1 MANKY
6 GFEASTWNRYDLTDS
21 DGKDIMD
28 RLAALENKVATI
40 SGDDD
45 GKLNMFPVGTVLCFA
60 TDNIN
65 ATTLSSLYGGTWR
78 LFGEGRTLV
87 GAVWNNYTGK
97 GYGAKM
103 HTANTVYNPAG
114 QSWSG
119 GQTSTDGTTPDL
131 IPTNDQ
137 WYTKMGAGALP
148 LHTHTGTENAPG
160 HWHEVR
166 TRESYSAPGDLK
178 PNSRKIFMD
187 HQGESGTQTNEAF
200 LQAPVYNSNFSNDKA
215 HTMAT
220 DYPVRSD
227 PDTGNIK
234 DSDKLVKITTDAA
247 GTADAKVGS
256 WMPYI
261 TVWFYKRIA

>member
-28 RLAALENKVATI
+28 RLAALETAVSTM
-40 SGDDD
+40 SGGST
-45 GKLNMFPVGTVLCFA
+45 GKLDIFPIGTVLCFA
-60 TDNIN
+60 TDNIK
-65 ATTLSSLYGGTWR
+65 ATTLSSLYGGTWT

-103 HTANTVYNPAG
+103 HTANTVYNPDG

-119 GQTSTDGTTPDL
+119 GQTSADGTTPDL

-137 WYTKMGAGALP
+137 WYTKMGASALP

-160 HWHEVR
+160 HWHEVY
-166 TRESYSAPGDLK
+166 TRQSYNGSTPPD
-178 PNSRKIFMD
+178 SRKVFMD
-187 HQGESGTQTNEAF
+187 HQGETGTQSNEAY
-200 LQAPVYNSNFSNDKA
+200 LQIPVYNSNFSNDKT
-215 HTMAT
+215 HTLAT
-220 DYPVRSD
+220 DYPIRKQGSD
-227 PDTGNIK
+227 GSIK
-234 DSDKLVKITTDAA
+234 EADKLVKITTDAA